1 MLSNVLSVSKTTA
14 ILYALT
20 NAIINIKSVV
30 RSVNQGGKNK
40 PGGHKNYSR
49 LISLTDWQY
58 FCKHTN

>member
-1 MLSNVLSVSKTTA
+1 MLSDVLSVSKTTA

-40 PGGHKNYSR
+40 PGGHKNIVALYP
-49 LISLTDWQY
+49 
-58 FCKHTN
+58 